1 MTLSQ
6 HLALTTRL
14 LESPEETRQNFE
26 QDFEVGGY
34 YDTPQ
39 GFWDRLQFVSVDDKL
54 INVTDQG
61 KVIGLLPVTSSLLN
75 AVPHFLWPNKPSYN
89 LGNLYSHEIGGMTSE
104 EDTTTGV
111 SFSPTSEAY
120 HMKKWFGVLVVAPL
134 VWLAMFVLFDS
145 LCGDLRTTPWGL
157 LVLAFLSHTAP
168 EGAISGLIYFMTF
181 GTEALLFC
189 AFFAKWAAPFL
200 AIPVL
205 GPDRRGAASRISFQP
220 SPQPNPQGR
229 RL

>member
-1 MTLSQ
+1 
-6 HLALTTRL
+6 
-14 LESPEETRQNFE
+14 
-26 QDFEVGGY
+26 
-34 YDTPQ
+34 
-39 GFWDRLQFVSVDDKL
+39 
-54 INVTDQG
+54 
-61 KVIGLLPVTSSLLN
+61 
-75 AVPHFLWPNKPSYN
+75 
-89 LGNLYSHEIGGMTSE
+89 MTSE

-120 HMKKWFGVLVVAPL
+120 HMKKWLGVLVVAPL

-157 LVLAFLSHTAP
+157 LVLAFLSHTAA

-189 AFFAKWAAPFL
+189 AFFAKWVAPFF

-205 GPDRRGAASRISFQP
+205 GPDRRGVGPRISFRP
-220 SPQPNPQGR
+220 SSQPNPQGR